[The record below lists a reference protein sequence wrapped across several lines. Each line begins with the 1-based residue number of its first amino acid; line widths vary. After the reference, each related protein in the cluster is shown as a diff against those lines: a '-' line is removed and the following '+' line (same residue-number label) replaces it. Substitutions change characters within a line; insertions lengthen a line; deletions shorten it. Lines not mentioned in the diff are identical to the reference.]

1 MDYINIGSNGFAQV
15 GNSEYYE
22 KMKVESRIVL
32 GAIRKEMPIPEQ
44 FSCFC
49 GYAYKS
55 FPHDF
60 GTYHELV
67 LKFDDRFLNRM
78 EDNPDAQDFLQE
90 FWDFAYTTETFDC
103 ESEELTALI
112 TEAYQKIT
120 DIEKGRHLSIAS

>member
-1 MDYINIGSNGFAQV
+1 M

-32 GAIRKEMPIPEQ
+32 EAIRKEMPVPEQ
-44 FSCFC
+44 FNCLC

-67 LKFDDRFLNRM
+67 LKYDNRLLDRM
-78 EDNPDAQDFLQE
+78 EDNSDAEDFVQE
-90 FWDFAYTTETFDC
+90 FWDFANATQTFDC
-103 ESEELTALI
+103 ESDQLTALI
-112 TEAYQKIT
+112 TEAYQKHKDRI
-120 DIEKGRHLSIAS
+120 DRKHLSIAS

>member
-32 GAIRKEMPIPEQ
+32 EAIRKEMPIPEQ

-67 LKFDDRFLNRM
+67 LKLDNRLLDRM
-78 EDNPDAQDFLQE
+78 EDNPDAEDFLQE
-90 FWDFAYTTETFDC
+90 FWDFANATQTFDC
-103 ESEELTALI
+103 ESDELTALI
-112 TEAYQKIT
+112 AEAYQKIT
-120 DIEKGRHLSIAS
+120 DIENGKHLSIAS